1 MSKIV
6 IIGAGA
12 MGSAFAL
19 PCLDNNHDINI
30 VGTHLENE
38 FIDNLKKNNNL
49 HLGLNVQIPKEIK
62 LFKFDKFDELLK
74 SNVDLIVL
82 GISSKGIEWVSDQ
95 LSRIYK
101 DSRTPK
107 LLMLTKGLSIH
118 NNHYELLVDKLERL
132 LTERKITNVNISAVG
147 GPCLAA
153 GLANRVHSSVVIAN
167 KDIHVAKQIADM
179 LNTNYYHTSHSDD
192 LNGVEVSA
200 AIKNIFSMAVG
211 AAKGLCSQN
220 ISNEV
225 REKNYL
231 NTASA
236 LVKQSIYEMEI
247 FVQHLKGKKETVKGL
262 AGLGDLYV
270 SSGGGRN
277 AKMGSYIGEGLTF
290 SEAKKTKM
298 EKVTVEGA
306 DLALEIGS
314 KVNEDFSRRDLPLML
329 GMINAIINDKKL
341 ETRTFDL
348 STGDFVMFPSSL
360 FHRTTPFSSSKKRV
374 CFAFD
379 LAPDELIS

>member
-30 VGTHLENE
+30 IGTHLENE

-49 HLGLNVQIPKEIK
+49 HPGLNTKIPEGIK
-62 LFKFDKFDELLK
+62 IFKYEKFDELLN
-74 SNVDLIVL
+74 SNIDLIVL

-101 DSRTPK
+101 DNKIPK
-107 LLMLTKGLSIH
+107 LLMLTKGLSIYE
-118 NNHYELLVDKLERL
+118 NKYELLVDKLERL
-132 LTERKITNVNISAVG
+132 LLSRGTKELNISAVG

-167 KDIHVAKQIADM
+167 KDLQTAKKIADM
-179 LNTNYYHTSHSDD
+179 LNNNYYHTSYSDD

-211 AAKGLCSQN
+211 AAKGLCSKN
-220 ISNEV
+220 ISDEV

-231 NTASA
+231 NTAS
-236 LVKQSIYEMEI
+236 
-247 FVQHLKGKKETVKGL
+247 
-262 AGLGDLYV
+262 GDLYV

-290 SEAKKTKM
+290 SEAKKNKM

-306 DLALEIGS
+306 DLAIEIAK
-314 KVNEDFSRRDLPLML
+314 KVNEDFDKKKLPLMI
-329 GMINAIINDKKL
+329 GMINAIVEDKKL
-341 ETRTFDL
+341 DL
-348 STGDFVMFPSSL
+348 DWEYF
-360 FHRTTPFSSSKKRV
+360 R
-374 CFAFD
+374 
-379 LAPDELIS
+379 

>member
-6 IIGAGA
+6 VIGAGA

-30 VGTHLENE
+30 VGTHLEND
-38 FIDNLKKNNNL
+38 FIEQLKSNKNL
-49 HLGLNVQIPKEIK
+49 HPALKTKIPSEIK
-62 LFKFDKFDELLK
+62 IFKFEKFDELLK
-74 SNVDLIVL
+74 SNIDLIVL

-95 LSRIYK
+95 ISRLYK
-101 DSRTPK
+101 DTKVPK
-107 LLMLTKGLSIH
+107 LLMLTKGLSIY
-118 NNHYELLVDKLERL
+118 NNNYELLVDKLERL
-132 LTERKITNVNISAVG
+132 LKSKGINEIDISAVG
-147 GPCLAA
+147 GPCLAT

-167 KDIHVAKQIADM
+167 KDINTAKKIADM
-179 LNTNYYHTSHSDD
+179 FNTSYYHTSYSDD

-211 AAKGLCSQN
+211 AAKGLCSKN

-236 LVKQSIYEMEI
+236 LIKQSIHEMEI
-247 FVQHLKGKKETVKGL
+247 FVEHLKGKKETVKGL

-277 AKMGSYIGEGLTF
+277 AKMGSYIGEGLSF

-306 DLALEIGS
+306 DLAKEIAK
-314 KVNEDFSRRDLPLML
+314 KVNEDFDQKKLPLML
-329 GMINAIINDKKL
+329 GMINAIVDDKKL
-341 ETRTFDL
+341 ELDWESFR
-348 STGDFVMFPSSL
+348 
-360 FHRTTPFSSSKKRV
+360 
-374 CFAFD
+374 
-379 LAPDELIS
+379 

>member
-30 VGTHLENE
+30 IGTHLENE
-38 FIDNLKKNNNL
+38 FIDNLKKNENF
-49 HLGLNVQIPKEIK
+49 HPGLNTKIPQELKI
-62 LFKFDKFDELLK
+62 FKFEKFEELMK
-74 SNVDLIVL
+74 SKVDLIVL

-95 LSRIYK
+95 LSHLYK
-101 DSRTPK
+101 NSKIPK
-107 LLMLTKGLSIH
+107 ILMLTKGLSIY
-118 NNHYELLVDKLERL
+118 NNQYELLIDKLERL
-132 LTERKITNVNISAVG
+132 LSVKGITNVDISAVG

-153 GLANRVHSSVVIAN
+153 GLANRINSSVVIAN
-167 KDIHVAKQIADM
+167 KDLQTAKKIADM
-179 LNTNYYHTSHSDD
+179 LNTHYYHTSHSND

-211 AAKGLCSQN
+211 AAKGLCSKN
-220 ISNEV
+220 ASNEV
-225 REKNYL
+225 KEKNYL

-236 LVKQSIYEMEI
+236 LIKQSIHEMEI
-247 FVQHLKGKKETVKGL
+247 FVEHLKGNKETVKGL

-277 AKMGSYIGEGLTF
+277 AKMGFYIGEGLTF

-298 EKVTVEGA
+298 QKVTVEGA
-306 DLALEIGS
+306 DLAKEIAK
-314 KVNEDFSRRDLPLML
+314 KVNEDFDQKKLPLML
-329 GMINAIINDKKL
+329 GMINAIVDDKKL
-341 ETRTFDL
+341 VLDWESFR
-348 STGDFVMFPSSL
+348 
-360 FHRTTPFSSSKKRV
+360 
-374 CFAFD
+374 
-379 LAPDELIS
+379 

>member
-12 MGSAFAL
+12 MGSAFAI
-19 PCLDNNHDINI
+19 PCLEKNHDINI
-30 VGTHLENE
+30 IGTHLENE
-38 FIDNLKKNNNL
+38 FINNLKNNNNIHPGL
-49 HLGLNVQIPKEIK
+49 KVTIPLGIK
-62 LFKFDKFDELLK
+62 IFKFEKFDKLFQ

-82 GISSKGIEWVSDQ
+82 GISSKGIEWVAEQ

-101 DSRTPK
+101 NRNIPN

-118 NNHYELLVDKLERL
+118 EGKYELLVDKLKRL
-132 LTERKITNVNISAVG
+132 LLSKGISKIDISAVG

-153 GLANRVHSSVVIAN
+153 GLANKVHSSVVIAN
-167 KDIHVAKQIADM
+167 KEIQTAKKIADM
-179 LNTNYYHTSHSDD
+179 LNTSYYHTSYSDD

-211 AAKGLCSQN
+211 AAKGLCSKEV
-220 ISNEV
+220 STEV

-236 LVKQSIYEMEI
+236 LIKQSIHEMEI
-247 FVQHLKGKKETVKGL
+247 FVEHLNGKKETVKGL

-277 AKMGSYIGEGLTF
+277 AKMGSFIGEGLTF
-290 SEAKKTKM
+290 SIAKKTKM

-306 DLALEIGS
+306 DLAKEIAK
-314 KVNEDFSRRDLPLML
+314 KVNQDFDKKKLPLML
-329 GMINAIINDKKL
+329 AMINAIVDDKKI
-341 ETRTFDL
+341 
-348 STGDFVMFPSSL
+348 
-360 FHRTTPFSSSKKRV
+360 
-374 CFAFD
+374 
-379 LAPDELIS
+379 ELDWKSFR

>member
-1 MSKIV
+1 MSKII

-12 MGSAFAL
+12 MGTAFAL
-19 PCLDNNHDINI
+19 PCLDNKHNISI
-30 VGTHLENE
+30 VGTHLEND
-38 FIDNLKKNNNL
+38 FINNFKKNGNI
-49 HLGLNVQIPKEIK
+49 HPGLKTKIPQEIQV
-62 LFKFDKFDELLK
+62 FKFEKFDEILK
-74 SNVDLIVL
+74 SGVDLIVL
-82 GISSKGIEWVSDQ
+82 GISSKGIEWVSNE

-101 DSRTPK
+101 GKSMPE
-107 LLMLTKGLSIH
+107 LLMLTKGLSVY
-118 NNHYELLVDKLERL
+118 NNKYELLVEKLDRL
-132 LTERKITNVNISAVG
+132 LFERGVSKVNISAVG

-167 KDIHVAKQIADM
+167 KDINTAKKIANM
-179 LNTNYYHTSHSDD
+179 LNTNYYHTSYSDD

-211 AAKGLCSQN
+211 AAKGLCSQS
-220 ISNEV
+220 ISEEV

-236 LVKQSIYEMEI
+236 LIKQSIHEMEI
-247 FVQHLKGKKETVKGL
+247 FVQHLNGKKDTVKGL

-277 AKMGSYIGEGLTF
+277 AKMGAYIGAGLIF

-306 DLALEIGS
+306 DLAKEIGK
-314 KVNEDFSRRDLPLML
+314 KVKEDFDKKKLPLML
-329 GMINAIINDKKL
+329 SMIDAIVDDKKL
-341 ETRTFDL
+341 ELNWD
-348 STGDFVMFPSSL
+348 
-360 FHRTTPFSSSKKRV
+360 
-374 CFAFD
+374 AFR
-379 LAPDELIS
+379 

>member
-12 MGSAFAL
+12 MGTAFAL
-19 PCLDNNHDINI
+19 PCLDNNHDVNI
-30 VGTHLENE
+30 VGTHLEND
-38 FIDNLKKNNNL
+38 FINNFKEKNNF
-49 HLGLNVQIPKEIK
+49 HLGLKTKIPQEIK
-62 LFKFDKFDELLK
+62 VFKFDKFDEILK

-82 GISSKGIEWVSDQ
+82 GISSKGIEWVADQ
-95 LSRIYK
+95 LSKIYK
-101 DSRTPK
+101 KKKIPN

-118 NNHYELLVDKLERL
+118 NNNYELLVDKLERL
-132 LTERKITNVNISAVG
+132 LKAKGILQTNISAVG

-167 KDIHVAKQIADM
+167 KKIVTAKKIADM
-179 LNTNYYHTSHSDD
+179 LNTNYYHTSFSDD
-192 LNGVEVSA
+192 LNGVEVAA

-211 AAKGLCSQN
+211 AAKGLCSNN
-220 ISNEV
+220 ITDEV

-236 LVKQSIYEMEI
+236 LIKQSIHEMEI
-247 FVQHLKGKKETVKGL
+247 FVEHLKGKKETVKGL

-277 AKMGSYIGEGLTF
+277 AKMGSYIGEGLIF

-306 DLALEIGS
+306 DLAKEIAK
-314 KVNEDFSRRDLPLML
+314 KVNEDFNEKQLPLML
-329 GMINAIINDKKL
+329 SMINAIVEDKKL
-341 ETRTFDL
+341 EL
-348 STGDFVMFPSSL
+348 NWE
-360 FHRTTPFSSSKKRV
+360 
-374 CFAFD
+374 AFR
-379 LAPDELIS
+379 

>member
-12 MGSAFAL
+12 MGSAFSL
-19 PCLDNNHDINI
+19 PCLDNSHDINI

-38 FIDNLKKNNNL
+38 FIDDFKKNDNL
-49 HLGLNVQIPKEIK
+49 HPGLNTKIPEDVKM
-62 LFKFDKFDELLK
+62 FKFDKFDDLLK

-82 GISSKGIEWVSDQ
+82 GISSKGIEWVANQ

-101 DSRTPK
+101 KGDLPN
-107 LLMLTKGLSIH
+107 LLMLTKGLSIYE
-118 NNHYELLVDKLERL
+118 NKYELLVDKLERL
-132 LTERKITNVNISAVG
+132 LLDKGINKVNISAVG
-147 GPCLAA
+147 GPCLAS

-167 KDIHVAKQIADM
+167 KDIRTAKKIADM
-179 LNTNYYHTSHSDD
+179 LNTVYYHTSHTDD

-211 AAKGLCSQN
+211 AAKGLCSKN
-220 ISNEV
+220 ITDEI

-236 LVKQSIYEMEI
+236 LIQQSIQEMEI
-247 FVQHLKGKKETVKGL
+247 FVEHLKGKKDTVKGL

-277 AKMGSYIGEGLTF
+277 AKMGSYIGQGLTF

-306 DLALEIGS
+306 DLAIEIGN
-314 KVNEDFSRRDLPLML
+314 KVKQDFDEKQLPLML
-329 GMINAIINDKKL
+329 GMINAIVQDKKL
-341 ETRTFDL
+341 EFNWESFR
-348 STGDFVMFPSSL
+348 
-360 FHRTTPFSSSKKRV
+360 
-374 CFAFD
+374 
-379 LAPDELIS
+379 

>member
-19 PCLDNNHDINI
+19 PCLDNKHDINI
-30 VGTHLENE
+30 VGTHLEDKL
-38 FIDNLKKNNNL
+38 IDSLKKNNNL
-49 HLGLNVQIPKEIK
+49 HPGLNTKIPKEIK
-62 LFKFDKFDELLK
+62 IFKFEKFKELLN
-74 SNVDLIVL
+74 SEVELIVL
-82 GISSKGIEWVSDQ
+82 GISSKGIEWAADQ
-95 LSRIYK
+95 LSKLYK
-101 DSRTPK
+101 SKNIPK
-107 LLMLTKGLSIH
+107 LLMLTKGLSIY

-132 LTERKITNVNISAVG
+132 LKEKGISQVNISAVG

-167 KDIHVAKQIADM
+167 KEIQTAKKIADM
-179 LNTNYYHTSHSDD
+179 LNTNYYHTSHSND

-211 AAKGLCSQN
+211 AAKGLCSKN
-220 ISNEV
+220 VSNEV

-236 LVKQSIYEMEI
+236 LIKQSIYEMEI
-247 FVQHLKGKKETVKGL
+247 FVEHLKGKKETVKGL

-277 AKMGSYIGEGLTF
+277 ARMGALIGEGLTF

-306 DLALEIGS
+306 DLAKEIAK
-314 KVNEDFSRRDLPLML
+314 KVKEDFDEKKLPLML
-329 GMINAIINDKKL
+329 CMINAIVDDKKL
-341 ETRTFDL
+341 EFNWE
-348 STGDFVMFPSSL
+348 L
-360 FHRTTPFSSSKKRV
+360 FR
-374 CFAFD
+374 
-379 LAPDELIS
+379 